1 MKVTSC
7 QDPNHTKSNRDVS
20 RKNRCDVKSS
30 SDIICNGDVDQ
41 VEQFVVKV
49 KCSSKA
55 KLHVK
60 TVVPLGSKARL
71 YYQEKSS
78 SASSNLKKVEKF
90 VDLLESGSYEHV
102 FEY

>member
-1 MKVTSC
+1 M
-7 QDPNHTKSNRDVS
+7 
-20 RKNRCDVKSS
+20 
-30 SDIICNGDVDQ
+30 
-41 VEQFVVKV
+41 
-49 KCSSKA
+49 
-55 KLHVK
+55 K

-71 YYQEKSS
+71 YYQESS